1 VICGYTRSAA
11 DQQGSPALQYLSF
24 VVCLISYVLNKEM
37 NRILCHLRSCIIST
51 LCLLTGKSTVTGH
64 LIYKCGGVDQR
75 TIQRCEQEASALGK
89 SAANKYAWILDNL
102 KAERERG
109 ISMDISLWR
118 FESPNYEFTIVDTP
132 GHRDFIGNMIAG
144 TTQAQVALLVVDTL
158 QGSFSAGMS
167 KDGQTREHAL
177 LAYSLGVK
185 QMIVLLNKMDDSSVN
200 YSEDRYKAIRDEVS
214 AYLST
219 LLLGYEVTKI
229 PFIPISGW
237 EGDNIVDRSIQMPW
251 YEGPSLLEALNNVEQ
266 PDYPVD
272 RPLRI
277 PVQDV
282 YEIGGIGTV
291 AVGKVE
297 TGTLK
302 PGMKITFAPSGL
314 AAQVKSIEM
323 HHLAIPE
330 AIAGDHIG
338 FNIDMDLNDIRR
350 GYVAS
355 DPNNLPAFRVSSF
368 ESQIIILTNS
378 SRISNGYS
386 SIVYCH
392 KARVPCLWKQIKA
405 TIDRRTGKI
414 LQQNPE
420 HVQSGDACIVEM
432 EPTEK
437 LSLETVSDFP
447 ALGRFVVR
455 DTTHTIARGI
465 VTKVTGQKDES

>member
-1 VICGYTRSAA
+1 
-11 DQQGSPALQYLSF
+11 L
-24 VVCLISYVLNKEM
+24 LI
-37 NRILCHLRSCIIST
+37 
-51 LCLLTGKSTVTGH
+51 GKSTVAGH

-75 TIQRCEQEASALGK
+75 TIERCEQEASTLGK
-89 SAANKYAWILDNL
+89 SAMNKYAWILDNL

-109 ISMDISLWR
+109 ISMDSSLWR

-132 GHRDFIGNMIAG
+132 GHCDFIGNMITG

-158 QGSFSAGMS
+158 RGNFSAGMS

-200 YSEDRYKAIRDEVS
+200 YSEDRYKATRDEVS

-297 TGTLK
+297 AGTLK
-302 PGMKITFAPSGL
+302 PGMKVTFAPSGL
-314 AAQVKSIEM
+314 AAKVKSIEM
-323 HHLAIPE
+323 HHEAIPE
-330 AIAGDHIG
+330 AIPGDHIG

-355 DPNNLPAFRVSSF
+355 DPNNLPAFRVTSF

-386 SIVYCH
+386 SIIYCH
-392 KARVPCLWKQIKA
+392 KAHVPCLWKQIKA
-405 TIDRRTGKI
+405 TIDSRTGKI

-420 HVQSGDACIVEM
+420 HVQSGDTCIVEM

-455 DTTHTIARGI
+455 DTTHTIAAGI
-465 VTKVTGQKDES
+465 VTKVTRQKDES